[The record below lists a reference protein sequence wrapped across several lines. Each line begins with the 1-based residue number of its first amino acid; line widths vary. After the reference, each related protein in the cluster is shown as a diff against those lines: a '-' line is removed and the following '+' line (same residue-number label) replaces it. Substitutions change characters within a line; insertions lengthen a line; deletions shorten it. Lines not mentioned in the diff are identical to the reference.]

1 MRFSPR
7 IREAIAREH
16 DIDVY
21 SIGLIKAHSL
31 PKTSSG
37 KVQRHVCRQMF
48 LTGTLDQVASWTRN
62 DCTIEDEEPKN
73 GAAME
78 PRESVAP
85 ARSRRAIVQWLTERI
100 AGPLGVSPGQID
112 TGRPLASFGIG
123 SLQAV
128 SLAGELERWLG
139 RELSPVLIYEH
150 PTIDAIAGYLAD
162 EGKPIEAPLR
172 ETGTRNRREPIAIIG
187 IGCRFPGA
195 SGPDAFWKLLSDGAE
210 GVGPVPLTRW
220 DPNAAEHRAIP
231 DRGGFLENVDR
242 FDAEFFGI
250 SPREAD
256 LIDPQ
261 QRLLLEVSWEAL
273 EDAGAAPA
281 RLAGTNVGVFVGI
294 ATSDYAQLQAMRG
307 DPSDPYR
314 VTGSAASI
322 AANRISYAFDFRG
335 PSLAIDTACSSS
347 LVAVHLACRS
357 LWDGETSLAIA
368 GGVNVILSPQIV
380 ENFAKVGFLSADG
393 RCRLSMR
400 GPMVMFG
407 ARGPALSCSSRSLW
421 PWPTVIRSTRSF
433 EEARSIRMDER
444 TV

>member
-1 MRFSPR
+1 MS
-7 IREAIAREH
+7 IRP
-16 DIDVY
+16 
-21 SIGLIKAHSL
+21 STPL
-31 PKTSSG
+31 PATS
-37 KVQRHVCRQMF
+37 
-48 LTGTLDQVASWTRN
+48 
-62 DCTIEDEEPKN
+62 
-73 GAAME
+73 
-78 PRESVAP
+78 
-85 ARSRRAIVQWLTERI
+85 
-100 AGPLGVSPGQID
+100 
-112 TGRPLASFGIG
+112 
-123 SLQAV
+123 
-128 SLAGELERWLG
+128 
-139 RELSPVLIYEH
+139 
-150 PTIDAIAGYLAD
+150 AD
-162 EGKPIEAPLR
+162 EGKPIEAALR

-220 DPNAAEHRAIP
+220 NPNAAEHRAIP

-273 EDAGAAPA
+273 EDAGAVPA

-393 RCRLSMR
+393 RCRAFDARANGYVRGEGAGVVVLKPLSLAMAD
-400 GPMVMFG
+400 GDSIY
-407 ARGPALSCSSRSLW
+407 A
-421 PWPTVIRSTRSF
+421 VIRGSAINQDGRTNGLTAPSKAAQETVLRDAYRQAGALAGQVDYIEAHGTGTLLGDPIEAAALGSVLAEGRAPGTRCALGSVKTNLGHL
-433 EEARSIRMDER
+433 EAAAGIAGLIKTALALHHRADSSQPQFRRAEPAHPL
-444 TV
+444 